1 MAIIWIC
8 ECEFIYNRE
17 EIFFYGHVIG
27 SYVTKFTAHSS
38 TSHPHTNAFSNLLED
53 SFPLLTTSHWQ
64 TWLSTVD
71 TETKSVQLLRQKD
84 LEIYLKSLFLQ
95 LWRLDKRW
103 WSKERE
109 EGVETWGREEA
120 LASPWSWEGTIHQE
134 VLVGAQ
140 EQMSRRAGSTLA
152 FMWETSLPQRHGGQ
166 PSWK

>member
-1 MAIIWIC
+1 MFLIPSVSSLKIGTLPQGLLAKLARVLAGS
-8 ECEFIYNRE
+8 CEFIYNRE

-38 TSHPHTNAFSNLLED
+38 TSHPHTNALSNLLED

-95 LWRLDKRW
+95 LRRLDKRW

-120 LASPWSWEGTIHQE
+120 LASP
-134 VLVGAQ
+134 
-140 EQMSRRAGSTLA
+140 
-152 FMWETSLPQRHGGQ
+152 
-166 PSWK
+166 